1 MSKKDYASILYL
13 VLTKSQNICWSIEAE
28 RELKA
33 NKTLISLLQKRKYIF
48 KQDSPLAGQPT
59 KKGLKALFYCGY
71 NIPKYK
77 VQFFAM
83 QNHNIIPIILYYRFL
98 KIILHLMDIFL
109 FL

>member
-33 NKTLISLLQKRKYIF
+33 NKTLITLLQKRKYIF
-48 KQDSPLAGQPT
+48 KQNSPLVGQPT

-77 VQFFAM
+77 LQFSAM
-83 QNHNIIPIILYYRFL
+83 QNNNIIPMFDENGNVYY
-98 KIILHLMDIFL
+98 I
-109 FL
+109 